1 MTEHETINALRQTP
15 VGPFPAPWKA
25 FGDILED
32 ADGYNPSLAGDAETT
47 AYVAAAVSAA
57 PHLLAEV
64 GILRAQVKVA
74 KEALAPLRHEKGC
87 DALAFRPCDCG
98 AEDRKATAV
107 TQARQ
112 FLGIGA

>member
-1 MTEHETINALRQTP
+1 MTEHETINAL
-15 VGPFPAPWKA
+15 
-25 FGDILED
+25 
-32 ADGYNPSLAGDAETT
+32 GYNPSLEGDAETT

-107 TQARQ
+107 AEARQ
-112 FLGIGA
+112 FLGIGT